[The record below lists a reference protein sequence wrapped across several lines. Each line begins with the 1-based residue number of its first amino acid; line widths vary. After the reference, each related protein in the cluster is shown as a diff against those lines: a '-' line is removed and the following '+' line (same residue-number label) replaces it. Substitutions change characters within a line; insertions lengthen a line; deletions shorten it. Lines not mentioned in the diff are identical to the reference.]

1 VHALQTEGRTA
12 LTLRRKYPIWGS
24 VLLVAAL
31 VWATDF
37 VTKNWAI
44 NYLAG
49 KEPRK
54 IIGNF
59 LQLTFTRNSGAA
71 FSFATGGTILLAAF
85 AILVILAIGYWA
97 PRLTS
102 RRWGYVLG
110 LVLGGALGNLSDRV
124 LRASVETG
132 ALKGQVID
140 WIELP
145 HWPVFNLADSSIV
158 IAALIASY
166 LSLRN
171 IPPVVKNHA
180 GNQAG
185 HSQEDDSDGA

>member
-59 LQLTFTRNSGAA
+59 LKLTFTENSGAA

-97 PRLTS
+97 PRITS
-102 RRWGYVLG
+102 RRWGVVLG
-110 LVLGGALGNLSDRV
+110 LVLGGTLGNLGDRI
-124 LRASVETG
+124 LRANVGTG
-132 ALKGQVID
+132 AMKGQVID
-140 WIELP
+140 WIQLP

-158 IAALIASY
+158 IAAVIASY
-166 LSLRN
+166 LSIRN
-171 IPPVVKNHA
+171 ISPITKNHS
-180 GNQAG
+180 GG
-185 HSQEDDSDGA
+185 ESDGT

>member
-1 VHALQTEGRTA
+1 MHALQTERRTA

-31 VWATDF
+31 VWAIDF
-37 VTKNWAI
+37 VSKNWAI

-54 IIGNF
+54 LIGN
-59 LQLTFTRNSGAA
+59 LLRITFTQNSGAA
-71 FSFATGGTILLAAF
+71 FGFATGGTIFLVVF
-85 AILVILAIGYWA
+85 AIFVVGLIGYWT
-97 PRLTS
+97 PKITS
-102 RRWGYVLG
+102 RKWGVVLG
-110 LVLGGALGNLSDRV
+110 LVLGGTLGNLNDRI
-124 LRASVETG
+124 LRANVGTG
-132 ALKGQVID
+132 AMRGRVID

-158 IAALIASY
+158 VAAIIASY

-171 IPPVVKNHA
+171 IVSIERNT
-180 GNQAG
+180 
-185 HSQEDDSDGA
+185 SDGDSYGA

>member
-1 VHALQTEGRTA
+1 MHALQTEGRTA

-54 IIGNF
+54 IIGNL
-59 LQLTFTRNSGAA
+59 LQFTFTKNSGAA
-71 FSFATGGTILLAAF
+71 FSFATGGTILLATF
-85 AILVILAIGYWA
+85 AILVILAIGYWT
-97 PRLTS
+97 PRITS
-102 RRWGYVLG
+102 RQWGIVLG
-110 LVLGGALGNLSDRV
+110 LVLGGALGNLSDRI
-124 LRASVETG
+124 LRANVGTG
-132 ALKGQVID
+132 VLKGQVID

-158 IAALIASY
+158 IAAAIASY
-166 LSLRN
+166 LSIRN
-171 IPPVVKNHA
+171 ISPIVKNHS
-180 GNQAG
+180 GDPN
-185 HSQEDDSDGA
+185 GA

>member
-1 VHALQTEGRTA
+1 MHGLQTEGRTA

-37 VTKNWAI
+37 VSKNWAL
-44 NYLAG
+44 NYLDG

-54 IIGNF
+54 IIGN
-59 LQLTFTRNSGAA
+59 LLKLTYTRNSGAA
-71 FSFATGGTILLAAF
+71 FSFATGGTLLLATF

-97 PRLTS
+97 PRITS
-102 RRWGYVLG
+102 RKWGIVLG
-110 LVLGGALGNLSDRV
+110 LVLGGTLGNLSDRI
-124 LRASVETG
+124 LRANAGTG
-132 ALKGQVID
+132 AMKGQVID

-145 HWPVFNLADSSIV
+145 HWPVFNVADASIV
-158 IAALIASY
+158 IAAVIASY

-171 IPPVVKNHA
+171 ISPMTKNHS
-180 GNQAG
+180 GG
-185 HSQEDDSDGA
+185 DSNGT

>member
-1 VHALQTEGRTA
+1 M
-12 LTLRRKYPIWGS
+12 RRKYPIWGS

-37 VTKNWAI
+37 VTKNWAL

-59 LQLTFTRNSGAA
+59 LKLTFTKNSGAA

-85 AILVILAIGYWA
+85 AILVILTIGYWA
-97 PRLTS
+97 PRITS
-102 RRWGYVLG
+102 RRWGVVLG
-110 LVLGGALGNLSDRV
+110 LVLGGTLGNLSDRIM
-124 LRASVETG
+124 RANVGTG
-132 ALKGQVID
+132 AMKGQVID

-158 IAALIASY
+158 IAAVIASY
-166 LSLRN
+166 LSIRN
-171 IPPVVKNHA
+171 ISPTTKNH
-180 GNQAG
+180 
-185 HSQEDDSDGA
+185 SDGSNGA

>member
-1 VHALQTEGRTA
+1 MHALQTEGRTA

-49 KEPRK
+49 KEPHK

-59 LQLTFTRNSGAA
+59 LRLTFTKNSGAA
-71 FSFATGGTILLAAF
+71 FSFATGGTILLATF

-97 PRLTS
+97 PRITS
-102 RRWGYVLG
+102 RRWGIVLG
-110 LVLGGALGNLSDRV
+110 LVLGGTLGNLSDRI
-124 LRASVETG
+124 LRANVGTG
-132 ALKGQVID
+132 AMKGQVID

-158 IAALIASY
+158 IAAAIASY
-166 LSLRN
+166 LSIRN
-171 IPPVVKNHA
+171 ISPVTKIHSG
-180 GNQAG
+180 GN
-185 HSQEDDSDGA
+185 SDGA